1 MRKIR
6 TTPVG
11 GCIPHRT
18 GAMQD
23 AGYGLPRIH
32 LLRLSEKS
40 RRAPSQSPTS
50 PKTRRNSPD
59 FAVVCQPNVR
69 SRHHSAPF
77 RTVSEGVFCEVGLRH
92 NAVLRSS
99 TLLAAFYTMSA
110 TAWVGSGG
118 EGGHKRICR
127 PNRTKLLCFASMKKS
142 GTRAT

>member
-23 AGYGLPRIH
+23 AGYGLPRIL

-40 RRAPSQSPTS
+40 RRAPSRSPTS

-59 FAVVCQPNVR
+59 FAVVCRPNVR

-77 RTVSEGVFCEVGLRH
+77 RTISLRASVH
-92 NAVLRSS
+92 K
-99 TLLAAFYTMSA
+99 
-110 TAWVGSGG
+110 GSGESLGRLRDKCSRAFFAHLMLASDLRGKGKGGPAYALVQPKDHVRG
-118 EGGHKRICR
+118 EYPRSFH
-127 PNRTKLLCFASMKKS
+127 
-142 GTRAT
+142 